1 MQLTKLFL
9 AASMGLVLAACSDKD
24 TALQDSLAG
33 NTVDVISNLDFGNN
47 VIPFPNNILLAGSLD
62 GTVNIPVED
71 AADLSDPA
79 VAMNAQD
86 GFSSVA
92 PITTGFTGAIDDA
105 SFAAGVKMYEVTA
118 DPSTTAI
125 LSVDRE
131 LTYGVEFVAALS
143 SIDTTN
149 SSMAILP
156 LSPLKPKQT
165 YMVVITNDLKSESGN
180 SVGISGSYALTHG
193 TNPLHTGGVSN
204 TPLLD
209 DTQAQQLEPLR
220 QLTVAAEAAL
230 NAKDGTESSDIILSW
245 NFKVQSTDDVLI
257 ATRAQVQALNPTS
270 GFSPTP
276 SAVSSQGLANIHVGS
291 LTVPYYLKTSSI
303 ASSPSNDPTALGSC
317 WNGLGASGAG
327 TCAAGPHTTQFNSTP
342 DPAAGSTETIPMLVS
357 IPTTFTGCPGGVQ
370 PASWPVVIYQHGI
383 TSHRATMIAIA
394 DEMAK
399 QCLAIVAIDMP
410 MHGLIGTEELV
421 GGLKG
426 AGGGERTFD
435 LDLVTEDAE
444 GNTIATEP
452 DGVID
457 SSGKHFINLSNL
469 LNTRDN
475 VRQAVSDLFAL
486 VDAIDEGDVTDG
498 TNTMDKTKI
507 YFLGHSLGAMVGTT
521 FVALEDKV
529 KASAFAS
536 GGTGLAKILD
546 GSATFGPTIAAGLAA
561 NGVNKGTTDYEA
573 FLVAAQTVVDSADP
587 VNYATTAATGRGI
600 LFFEIVG
607 SDGSPSDLV
616 VPNTVPDANDTS
628 GTTPAPLA
636 GTEPQLAL
644 MGLTQVNT
652 SQTGTDLKLVTK
664 FVSGEHSSLLDNG
677 PDPAVTAE
685 MQAEAAKF
693 LVTNGTDLTVVD
705 SNVLQAP

>member
-1 MQLTKLFL
+1 MRLTKLFL
-9 AASMGLVLAACSDKD
+9 AASMGLALAACSDKD

-62 GTVNIPVED
+62 GTINIPVED

-105 SFAAGVKMYEVTA
+105 SFPAGVKMYEVTA
-118 DPSTTAI
+118 DPSTSAV

-156 LSPLKPKQT
+156 LSPLTPKQT

-230 NAKDGTESSDIILSW
+230 SVANGPGSSDIILSW
-245 NFKVQSTDDVLI
+245 NFKVQSTTDVLS
-257 ATRAQVQALNPTS
+257 ATRATMRGGFVQNATF
-270 GFSPTP
+270 GAAVASP
-276 SAVSSQGLANIHVGS
+276 
-291 LTVPYYLKTSSI
+291 LTLSTLRLGTIDVPYYLTASST
-303 ASSPSNDPTALGSC
+303 ASSPSNDPTALGSV
-317 WNGLGASGAG
+317 WKSATGAPPPFPGG
-327 TCAAGPHTTQFNSTP
+327 DTENNLTQFNPIAAATSTQ
-342 DPAAGSTETIPMLVS
+342 TIPMMVT
-357 IPTTFTGCPGGVQ
+357 IPVISGNACGGAV
-370 PASWPVVIYQHGI
+370 PAGGWPVVIYQHGI
-383 TSHRATMIAIA
+383 TTNRASVLAIA
-394 DEMAK
+394 DAMAA
-399 QCLAIVAIDMP
+399 QCMAVVALDMP
-410 MHGLIGTEELV
+410 MHGLTGNESNGTEAY
-421 GGLKG
+421 KTSS
-426 AGGGERTFD
+426 ERTFD

-444 GNTIATEP
+444 GNIVAAEP
-452 DGVID
+452 NGVID
-457 SSGKHFINLSNL
+457 SSGAHFINLSNL
-469 LNTRDN
+469 QNTRDN
-475 VRQAVSDLFAL
+475 VRQAVSDLFTL
-486 VDAIDEGDVTDG
+486 VAAIEDG
-498 TNTMDKTKI
+498 ELINGADTMNANQI

-521 FVALEDKV
+521 FVALEPSV
-529 KASAFAS
+529 KASVFAS
-536 GGTGLAKILD
+536 GGASLAKILD

-561 NGVNKGTTDYEA
+561 NGVNKGTVDYEA
-573 FLVAAQTVVDSADP
+573 FIVAAQTLVDSADP